1 MGAVDHCGSKGEEK
15 KTRRNEKKW
24 KWLIAMWVFGGRCG
38 RVGRRE
44 NVGRKKKNKDAMG
57 EKWELTH
64 VRVRGERKEWKNGEG
79 EEWGGRPVGSVA
91 KRKEKKLDK
100 LWGLPS
106 TLPWE

>member
-1 MGAVDHCGSKGEEK
+1 
-15 KTRRNEKKW
+15 
-24 KWLIAMWVFGGRCG
+24 
-38 RVGRRE
+38 
-44 NVGRKKKNKDAMG
+44 MG
-57 EKWELTH
+57 EKWESTH

-106 TLPWE
+106 TLPWEQGRRNKKNEKEMMKSENGKPLGSKLM